1 MVSGW
6 AYRTASVAGTLLLT
20 VLAVQV
26 ANHPFSQQAL
36 TMLPVLGRLP
46 STTLT
51 GGALVLAILTAVVVV
66 LGVMFPL
73 FKPQPRR
80 ILDVIAVTHKRVLI
94 AGLALAAIG
103 YFDYTYRLPRSTL
116 LLVVGLLFG
125 LLPAWFVGIRKSP
138 DVGERA
144 ILVGDDLRGMME
156 LLDETEL
163 PVLGYVSPPMPDR
176 GREHARKQS
185 VSPGAAMADGGVTFE
200 QLPCLGGLSRLE
212 SILVEYDVDTV
223 LLAFSSTDRA
233 EFFGTLE
240 TCHATGVNAQIHE
253 RQADGVLTRET
264 TRETIRTID
273 IEPWDWQDYMVKR
286 AFDVVFSLVGLVL
299 LAPVMV
305 LIALAV
311 KLDSRG
317 PVFYSQERTAERGE
331 TFRVY
336 KFRSMVV
343 DAESGSGAKISEED
357 AGGVDPRVTRVG
369 RILRKTHLD
378 EIPQLWSILKGDMS
392 VVGPRPERPELDVEM
407 EIDTGRWNSRWFVK
421 PGLTGLAQ
429 VSGATGTNP
438 KEKLH
443 HDIEYI
449 QQQSFSFDLKII
461 ARQIW
466 KVGMD
471 ILEMIHIR
479 SD

>member
-26 ANHPFSQQAL
+26 ANHPIAQQL
-36 TMLPVLGRLP
+36 FTMLPVLERLP
-46 STTLT
+46 ATTLT
-51 GGALVLAILTAVVVV
+51 GGSLVLAVLTAVLVVI
-66 LGVMFPL
+66 GVMFPL

-103 YFDYTYRLPRSTL
+103 YFDYTYRLPRTTL

-125 LLPAWFVGIRKSP
+125 LLPAWFVSIRKSP

-144 ILVGDDLRGMME
+144 ILVGDDLRGMIE

-163 PVLGYVSPPMPDR
+163 PVLGYVAPPMPDR
-176 GREHARKQS
+176 GMEHARKQS
-185 VSPGAAMADGGVTFE
+185 VTPGAAMADGGVSFSE
-200 QLPCLGGLSRLE
+200 LPCLGGLSRLE

-240 TCHATGVNAQIHE
+240 TCHATGVNAKIHE
-253 RQADGVLTRET
+253 RHADGILTRGT
-264 TRETIRTID
+264 THEPIRDVD
-273 IEPWDWQDYMVKR
+273 IEPWDWQDYIVKR
-286 AFDVVFSLVGLVL
+286 AFDVVFSLVGLVV
-299 LAPVMV
+299 LAPLML

-311 KLDSRG
+311 VLDSKG
-317 PVFYSQERTAERGE
+317 PILYSQERTAERGE
-331 TFRVY
+331 TFRIY
-336 KFRSMVV
+336 KFRTMLPESEDTAPIR
-343 DAESGSGAKISEED
+343 DAENTRI
-357 AGGVDPRVTRVG
+357 TRVG
-369 RILRKTHLD
+369 HMLRVTHLD

-392 VVGPRPERPELDVEM
+392 VVGPRAVWTDEEFHLENGMGAWRK
-407 EIDTGRWNSRWFVK
+407 RWFVK

-429 VSGATGTNP
+429 IKGASSTAP
-438 KEKLH
+438 DAKLRY
-443 HDIEYI
+443 DIEYI
-449 QQQSFSFDLKII
+449 QQQSFWFDIKIVT
-461 ARQIW
+461 RQMWLVAESI
-466 KVGMD
+466 VFNQ
-471 ILEMIHIR
+471 
-479 SD
+479 

>member
-26 ANHPFSQQAL
+26 ANHPIAQQL
-36 TMLPVLGRLP
+36 FTMLPVLERLP
-46 STTLT
+46 ATTLT
-51 GGALVLAILTAVVVV
+51 GGSLVLAVLTAVLVVI
-66 LGVMFPL
+66 GVMFPL

-103 YFDYTYRLPRSTL
+103 YFDYTYRLPRTTL

-144 ILVGDDLRGMME
+144 ILVGDDLRGMIE

-163 PVLGYVSPPMPDR
+163 PVLGYVAPPMPDR
-176 GREHARKQS
+176 GMEHARKQS
-185 VSPGAAMADGGVTFE
+185 VTPGTAMADGGVNFE
-200 QLPCLGGLSRLE
+200 ELPCLGGLSRLE

-233 EFFGTLE
+233 EFFGTLD
-240 TCHATGVNAQIHE
+240 TCYENGVQAKIHK
-253 RQADGVLTRET
+253 RHADGVLTHNTSHEI
-264 TRETIRTID
+264 IRNVD

-286 AFDVVFSLVGLVL
+286 TFDIAFSLLGLIVL
-299 LAPVMV
+299 SPVM
-305 LIALAV
+305 LFIALV
-311 KLDSRG
+311 IKWDSKG
-317 PVFYSQERTAERGE
+317 PIFYSQQRTAERGE
-331 TFRVY
+331 TFKIY

-343 DAESGSGAKISEED
+343 DAEKESGVTISNED
-357 AGGVDPRVTRVG
+357 AGRVDTRVTRVG
-369 RILRKTHLD
+369 QILRRTHLD
-378 EIPQLWSILKGDMS
+378 EIPQLWPILKGEMS
-392 VVGPRPERPELDVEM
+392 VVGPRPERPELDGEM
-407 EIDTGRWNSRWFVK
+407 EVATRHWNSRWFVK

-429 VSGATGTNP
+429 ISGATGLNP
-438 KEKLH
+438 KEKLQY
-443 HDIEYI
+443 DVEYI
-449 QQQSFSFDLKII
+449 QKQSFSFDLKIVV
-461 ARQIW
+461 RQLYSVF
-466 KVGMD
+466 KN
-471 ILEMIHIR
+471 LF
-479 SD
+479 